1 MFYGWASNWSAG
13 IYRRTQSRDFNV
25 HKMSLFIAT
34 AALIDVLL
42 ISVKLFVG
50 FHQVN
55 HVASKIEN
63 VIDLLRFENGLSNKY
78 HTLLF

>member
-1 MFYGWASNWSAG
+1 
-13 IYRRTQSRDFNV
+13 
-25 HKMSLFIAT
+25 MSLFIPT

-50 FHQVN
+50 FRQAN

-63 VIDLLRFENGLSNKY
+63 VIDLLWSENEPSNKY
-78 HTLLF
+78 HSSGLE

>member
-1 MFYGWASNWSAG
+1 
-13 IYRRTQSRDFNV
+13 
-25 HKMSLFIAT
+25 MSLFIAT

-63 VIDLLRFENGLSNKY
+63 VIDLLRFENGL
-78 HTLLF
+78 LF